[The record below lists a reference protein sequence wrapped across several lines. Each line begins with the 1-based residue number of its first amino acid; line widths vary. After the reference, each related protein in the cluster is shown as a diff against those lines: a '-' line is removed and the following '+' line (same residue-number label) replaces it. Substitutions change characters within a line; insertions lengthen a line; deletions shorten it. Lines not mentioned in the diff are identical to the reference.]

1 MPRRI
6 QILTD
11 PMTAADR
18 AAEQKREAWAT
29 LEKRI
34 AELEEA
40 LELISDGGTTGRTQA
55 PALNMPSED
64 WLRYRI
70 NDLERIA
77 VKALRKL

>member
-1 MPRRI
+1 MHTEIKSVLNAKLFER
-6 QILTD
+6 D
-11 PMTAADR
+11 N
-18 AAEQKREAWAT
+18 
-29 LEKRI
+29 RI

-40 LELISDGGTTGRTQA
+40 LELIADGGTTGRTQA

-70 NDLERIA
+70 SDLERIA